1 MKIWYQSASA
11 YRFESVWDEYG
22 NTLQEQCRNIASP
35 GVEVHVTGIPVMV
48 RDIENW
54 RHLQYFQNIQTLK
67 NMKIA
72 QQQGFDAFVIGCTL
86 DVGLFEGRAMLD
98 MPVIGISESA
108 YHLAMQ
114 LGRKFAIVTSSSAFP
129 EVYAEQVTRYGVA
142 ARHIDRPYI
151 LNASEEEIARALLD
165 PAPMIARFK
174 EQAQKAIDDGASV
187 IIPAPAFLSALAS
200 KVGLYELNGAVILDT
215 VSIAIKQAEMMVAL
229 AKVNIHPSRQ
239 IGVFCK
245 PETSFERDSMK
256 RLASEF
262 NLNG

>member
-22 NTLQEQCRNIASP
+22 KTLQEQCKNVASP
-35 GVEVHVTGIPVMV
+35 GVDVYVTGIPVMV

-54 RHLQYFQNIQTLK
+54 RHLQYLQNIQTLK

-86 DVGLFEGRAMLD
+86 DVGLYEGRAMLD

-142 ARHIDRPYI
+142 ARYMDKPYI
-151 LNASEEEIARALLD
+151 LNASEEEIARALLN
-165 PAPMIARFK
+165 PAPMIEKFK

-200 KVGLYELNGAVILDT
+200 KVGLNELKGAVILDT
-215 VSIAIKQAEMMVAL
+215 AAIALNQAEMMVAL
-229 AKVNIHPSRQ
+229 AKVNIYPFIQ

-245 PETSFERDSMK
+245 PETGFEKDSIY

-262 NLNG
+262 NFNS

>member
-11 YRFESVWDEYG
+11 YRYESVWDEYG
-22 NTLQEQCRNIASP
+22 RTLENQCKVIASP
-35 GVEVHVTGIPVMV
+35 GVEIYVTGIPVMV

-72 QQQGFDAFVIGCTL
+72 QAQGFDAFIIGCTL
-86 DVGLFEGRAMLD
+86 DVGLFEGRSMLNI
-98 MPVIGISESA
+98 PVIGISESA

-114 LGRKFAIVTSSSAFP
+114 LGRKFAVITSSPAFP

-142 ARHIDRPYI
+142 SRYIDRPYI
-151 LNASEEEIARALLD
+151 INASEEDIARALVN
-165 PAPMIARFK
+165 PNEMINRFK

-187 IIPAPAFLSALAS
+187 IIPAPAFLSALATKAKLS
-200 KVGLYELNGAVILDT
+200 EFNGAVILDT
-215 VSIAIKQAEMMVAL
+215 VSIALKQAEMMVSL

-239 IGVFCK
+239 IGVFCQ
-245 PETSFERDSMK
+245 PELNFEKNSLK
-256 RLASEF
+256 RLSEVF
-262 NLNG
+262 KIDT